1 MSYNKRVWTNG
12 DILDAN
18 ALNKFE
24 NALYELSQSE
34 SEATNADCDAL
45 FDGFLD
51 DSWMP
56 HPEPIPEPVYEE
68 GN

>member
-24 NALYELSQSE
+24 NALYELSQSDTDATD
-34 SEATNADCDAL
+34 SECDAL
-45 FDGFLD
+45 FVDFLD
-51 DSWMP
+51 DSWMN
-56 HPEPIPEPVYEE
+56 IPAPLT
-68 GN
+68 